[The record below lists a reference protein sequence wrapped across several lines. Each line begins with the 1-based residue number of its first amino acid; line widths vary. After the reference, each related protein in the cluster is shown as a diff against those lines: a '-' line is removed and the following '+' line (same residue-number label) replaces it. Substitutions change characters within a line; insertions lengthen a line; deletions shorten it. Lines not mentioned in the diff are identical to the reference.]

1 MKLCYK
7 AVFSVP
13 YQNNYF
19 SSLLSLDFLYFG
31 FSPLLW
37 RKKTLKNKLGENY
50 VEFKATEWA
59 KKQTRLKLY
68 VSVEMAKSSLQN

>member
-1 MKLCYK
+1 MKLYYK

-19 SSLLSLDFLYFG
+19 SSLLSLHSVYFD

-50 VEFKATEWA
+50 VEFKATE
-59 KKQTRLKLY
+59 
-68 VSVEMAKSSLQN
+68 